1 MKKIVI
7 SIVALLLASSA
18 LFAILDATG
27 VLDDVYADI
36 LPPGVVY
43 EKEGVE
49 NG

>member
-36 LPPGVVY
+36 LPPGVVFQN
-43 EKEGVE
+43 EE
-49 NG
+49 